1 MNNLLSQAL
10 GENCIIKLSPYKVE
24 GAKTNTPL
32 KTNTLYMPP
41 NRQHSIPW
49 TVPYGVGVASLC
61 SH

>member
-41 NRQHSIPW
+41 NRQHSI
-49 TVPYGVGVASLC
+49 TLNRSLWC
-61 SH
+61 RSGLIV